1 LKKIYIIEE
10 KCDGCG
16 KCLKAC
22 GFDAIKIK
30 NKKAI
35 INIENCT
42 LCKACLKVC
51 KTEAIIISA
60 KKTPSAKGNY
70 QGVWVFIESIN
81 GDINPSCFQIL
92 AKGYDLA
99 SKIKNE
105 LTAILVGNNF
115 ENTKIIRESL
125 SVYGVNKIKYLQSEK
140 IQYYQ
145 PEDVAEIMRNEIMDE
160 KPAIFLLLGTVFG
173 RAVAPR
179 LAAKLKTG
187 ITADCTDLYID
198 NKNNLVQVRPTYGGR
213 ILATIKSRKR
223 PQLATVRPNVFD
235 TEIKGKPFNESIKIE
250 HKEVEIDTIEAI
262 KKVVKTIARKD
273 KNPLIDD
280 AEIVICGGVGMGS
293 KEKFNQLYTLAS
305 KIGAAVGGTRAAV
318 DEGWIEFSRQIGQTG
333 KIIRPRLYIGLG
345 VSGAIHHLTGMKN
358 AEKIIAIN
366 KDAKAP
372 IFKISDLGII
382 TEVEDILPKLMIS
395 I

>member
-1 LKKIYIIEE
+1 MKKIYIIEE
-10 KCDGCG
+10 KCNGCG
-16 KCLKAC
+16 KCQKAC
-22 GFDAIKIK
+22 GFDAIQIK

-42 LCKACLKVC
+42 LCNACLKVC
-51 KTEAIIISA
+51 NREAIIISE
-60 KKTPSAKGNY
+60 KKAAPVKGNY
-70 QGVWVFIESIN
+70 QGIWIFIESIN
-81 GDINPSCFQIL
+81 GDINPSSLQIL
-92 AKGYDLA
+92 AKGYELA
-99 SKIKNE
+99 RKTENE
-105 LTAILVGNNF
+105 LTAILVGNKF
-115 ENTKIIRESL
+115 ENTKKIKESL
-125 SVYGVNKIKYLQSEK
+125 SVYGVNKIKFLQSEK

-145 PEDVAEIMRNEIMDE
+145 PEDVAEIMKNEIRDE

-179 LAAKLKTG
+179 IAAKLKTG
-187 ITADCTDLYID
+187 ITADCTDLYVD
-198 NKNNLVQVRPTYGGR
+198 SKNNLVQVRPTYGGR
-213 ILATIKSRKR
+213 ILATIKSRNR
-223 PQLATVRPNVFD
+223 PQMATVRPNVFD
-235 TEIKGKPFNESIKIE
+235 TKIQGKPFNESIKSEI
-250 HKEVEIDTIEAI
+250 KKVEVDTIEAI
-262 KKVVKTIARKD
+262 KKVVKTIEIKD
-273 KNPLIDD
+273 KNPMIDD
-280 AEIVICGGVGMGS
+280 AEIVICGGVGIGS
-293 KEKFNQLYTLAS
+293 KEKFNKLYTLAS
-305 KIGAAVGGTRAAV
+305 KIGGAVGGTRAAV

-382 TEVEDILPKLMIS
+382 AEVEDILPKLIES